1 MDSIFMNFENCKKF
15 GSHSPLLNVS
25 DKMNLMRTYKYVALS
40 NLRIYFTWKNIT

>member
-25 DKMNLMRTYKYVALS
+25 DKMNLREVINMLLYQILEYTLHGK
-40 NLRIYFTWKNIT
+40 T